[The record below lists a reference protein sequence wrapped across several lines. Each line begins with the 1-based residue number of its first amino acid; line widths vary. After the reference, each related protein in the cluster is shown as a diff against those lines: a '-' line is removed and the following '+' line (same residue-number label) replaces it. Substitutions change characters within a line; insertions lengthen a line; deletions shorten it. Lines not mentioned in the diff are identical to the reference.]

1 MMESFDGLWDQAR
14 GAFVQERTWRR
25 ARTLALS
32 ALVGLGRR
40 TVTGMLSSSAQQG
53 VDWSAAYRLFERERF
68 DPEALFAPARQSVC
82 SRLGENAPLVVLMD
96 DTLVRK
102 RGRKV
107 FGAAWKRD
115 PLGPPFCNNFVWGQ
129 RFLQLS
135 AALPEGMGP
144 HRTRGIPI
152 DLTHCPLP
160 KKPRRKAP
168 RSEWES
174 YRDLQQTMKV
184 SAVGAARLRALRAR
198 VDADP
203 GGAHRPVIVAVDGT
217 FTNRTVFRNLPE
229 KTTVVGRIR
238 KDARLFLPP
247 APPDAPRRG
256 RPRWYGEALPTP
268 EQIRQ
273 DPALPWI
280 SVPAWGSG
288 QVHRF
293 EVKTLS
299 PLRWL
304 GSGDRDVR
312 LVVIRP
318 LAYRPRKGA
327 PLLYRDPV
335 YLVCTDPDLPLG
347 QLLQSFLWRWEI
359 ELNFRDEKT
368 VLGVGE
374 AQVRTKAAVESVPC
388 FVVAAYAFLLLA
400 ASEIG
405 RGRIGLPLPKW
416 RRMAPGE
423 RDSTP
428 RLIGALRYQLWG
440 RALGVNSTHFVR
452 GEEGKT
458 NTGNIGDALPSAVCY
473 AFR

>member
-1 MMESFDGLWDQAR
+1 MIAAFDALWEQAR
-14 GAFVQERTWRR
+14 PAFGQERTWRR
-25 ARTLALS
+25 ARALALS
-32 ALVGLGRR
+32 TLVGLGRR
-40 TVTGMLSSSAQQG
+40 TVTGMLCASAQQG

-68 DPEALFAPARQSVC
+68 DSAVLFAPARQAVC
-82 SRLGENAPLVVLMD
+82 SHLRENDPLVVLMD

-102 RGRKV
+102 RGRRV
-107 FGAAWKRD
+107 HGAAWKRD

-135 AALPEGMGP
+135 AALPEGKGP
-144 HRTRGIPI
+144 SRARGIPI
-152 DLTHCPLP
+152 DLAHCPLP
-160 KKPRRKAP
+160 NKPRKKAP
-168 RSEWES
+168 LAEWEE
-174 YRDLQQTMKV
+174 YGRLQKTRKV
-184 SAVGAARLRALRAR
+184 SAVGAARLKELRAR

-203 GGAHRPVIVAVDGT
+203 GGGTRLVIAAVDGT
-217 FTNRTVFRNLPE
+217 FTNRTVFRNLPG
-229 KTTVVGRIR
+229 KTTVIGRIR

-247 APPDAPRRG
+247 TPSDAPRRG
-256 RPRWYGEALPTP
+256 RRRWYGPPLPTP

-273 DPALPWI
+273 DPAIPWVV
-280 SVPAWGSG
+280 VPAWGSG

-293 EVKTLS
+293 DVKTLS
-299 PLRWL
+299 PVRWQ
-304 GSGDRDVR
+304 GAGDRDVR
-312 LVVIRP
+312 LVAIRP

-327 PLLYRDPV
+327 SLRYRDPV

-368 VLGVGE
+368 VLGMGE
-374 AQVRTKAAVESVPC
+374 AQVRTPAAVETVPC

-400 ASEIG
+400 AAQTG
-405 RGRIGLPLPKW
+405 AGQIGLPPPKW

-428 RLIGALRYQLWG
+428 RLIGALRSQLWG
-440 RALGVNSTHFVR
+440 KALGVNLTHFDKHQ
-452 GEEGKT
+452 EGKT
-458 NTGNIGDALPSAVCY
+458 TDDNIANVLPSAVCY

>member
-1 MMESFDGLWDQAR
+1 MIEAFDALWDQAR
-14 GAFVQERTWRR
+14 PAFSQERTWRR

-40 TVTGMLSSSAQQG
+40 TVTGMLSTSAQQG
-53 VDWSAAYRLFERERF
+53 ADWSAAYRLFERERF
-68 DPEALFAPARQSVC
+68 DREALFLPARKTVC
-82 SRLGENAPLVVLMD
+82 SRLEQSDPLVVLMD

-102 RGRKV
+102 RGRRV

-135 AALPEGMGP
+135 AALPEGKGP
-144 HRTRGIPI
+144 HRARGIPI

-168 RSEWES
+168 LQEWEE
-174 YRDLQQTMKV
+174 YWRLQKTMKV
-184 SAVGAARLRALRAR
+184 SAVGAVRLKELRSR
-198 VDADP
+198 LDADP
-203 GGAHRPVIVAVDGT
+203 QTSHRPVIVAMDGT
-217 FTNRTVFRNLPE
+217 FTNKTVFRDLPD
-229 KTTVVGRIR
+229 KMTLIGRVR
-238 KDARLFLPP
+238 KDSRLFLPP
-247 APPDAPRRG
+247 PPSDTPRRG
-256 RPRWYGEALPTP
+256 RRRWYGEALPTP

-273 DPALPWI
+273 DPAIPWVT
-280 SVPAWGSG
+280 VPAWGSG

-293 EVKTLS
+293 EVKTLA
-299 PLRWL
+299 PVRWL
-304 GSGDRDVR
+304 GSGERDVR

-327 PLLYRDPV
+327 HMKYRDPV

-368 VLGVGE
+368 VLGMGE
-374 AQVRTKAAVESVPC
+374 AQVRTRVAVETVPC

-400 ASEIG
+400 AAGIKSEP
-405 RGRIGLPLPKW
+405 IGLPPPKW
-416 RRMAPGE
+416 LRMTPTE

-428 RLIGALRYQLWG
+428 RLIGALRSQLWG
-440 RALGVNSTHFVR
+440 KALGVNLTHFVKNT
-452 GEEGKT
+452 EGKT
-458 NTGNIGDALPSAVCY
+458 TDDKIADALPSAVCY